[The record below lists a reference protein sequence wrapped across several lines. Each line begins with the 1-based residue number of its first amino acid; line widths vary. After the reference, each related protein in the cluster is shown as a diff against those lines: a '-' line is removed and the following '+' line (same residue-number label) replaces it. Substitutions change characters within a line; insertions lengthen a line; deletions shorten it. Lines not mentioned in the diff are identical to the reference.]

1 MFMANTNA
9 SSKKHQEPN
18 IVWFNKSANLNNP
31 DFYSY
36 MKKLKSTENLGIT
49 LSKKLFKCGWTSNSW
64 LEDKKKKGFLKI
76 TLRSQYL
83 HTLHFIC
90 CRTAEEH

>member
-1 MFMANTNA
+1 MANTNA

-36 MKKLKSTENLGIT
+36 MKKLESTENLGIT

-64 LEDKKKKGFLKI
+64 LEDKKKKRIFKNHTQEPVFAYSL
-76 TLRSQYL
+76 L
-83 HTLHFIC
+83 HLLQNC
-90 CRTAEEH
+90 